1 MAATADQCSALQK
14 DANFQSR
21 VMSLAMQYARN
32 DVYVELTT
40 VTNHIVRL
48 NYARSVM
55 NGGGGNI
62 IPSLANS
69 VNLIASNITYD
80 FSDGHVKTDAS
91 DTAISSQLSTDWN
104 MLSGV

>member
-21 VMSLAMQYARN
+21 IMSLAMQYARN
-32 DVYVELTT
+32 VVYVELTT
-40 VTNHIVRL
+40 VTNHITRL

-69 VNLIASNITYD
+69 TNIIASNITYD
-80 FSDGHVKTDAS
+80 FGDGHIKTDAS
-91 DTAISSQLSTDWN
+91 DAAISSQLAADWN